1 MPDLVEPVR
10 RIIANHR
17 VTGHSDDAEPS
28 CSCGARKIPD
38 HPRHVAEQ
46 IIDRLGLKPENVDD
60 AKQQIRY
67 ATAWLDWEL
76 TKFEGAE
83 L

>member
-1 MPDLVEPVR
+1 LPDLVEPIR
-10 RIIANHR
+10 RIIESHCA
-17 VTGHSDDAEPS
+17 TGDSDEAEVS
-28 CSCGARKIPD
+28 CSCGAQKIPD

-60 AKQQIRY
+60 VKQQIRY

-76 TKFEGAE
+76 TKFEGAQY
-83 L
+83 